1 MLAHIWTKHVW
12 PEQGDVPAAIFTALP
27 EHRPDMA
34 RAAAWIAARLDAIGC
49 PEAEVCPPCL
59 EDVKPAV
66 TASRAKD
73 GREDEQRDLP
83 LRHAGCYITD
93 PSPRLSGEIPGLV
106 SKITRERWKV
116 DALIRSAASPVRVRV
131 RRLRART

>member
-1 MLAHIWTKHVW
+1 M
-12 PEQGDVPAAIFTALP
+12 GDPK
-27 EHRPDMA
+27 
-34 RAAAWIAARLDAIGC
+34 
-49 PEAEVCPPCL
+49 AEVCPPCL

-73 GREDEQRDLP
+73 GREDEQRDLT
-83 LRHAGCYITD
+83 LRHADCYITD
-93 PSPRLSGEIPGLV
+93 LPAAHVSGEIPGSV
-106 SKITRERWKV
+106 SKITRQRWKV